1 MSTFYMRIDKHEDVC
16 IVFKKTHAACAIMCA
31 HEYIRIIRLWKRSKE
46 VPKGKDWAEY
56 AVLVSACSVMLQT
69 FCGDTERNNG
79 NQNNL
84 SQCIILCG
92 SIQNLETLIYAHCQP
107 NQMYQFLG
115 VPCKSS

>member
-84 SQCIILCG
+84 SQCCKN
-92 SIQNLETLIYAHCQP
+92 SCSKTMCNRYHCIYFAALVQK
-107 NQMYQFLG
+107 YQQLSG
-115 VPCKSS
+115 LV